1 MNVSIFG
8 SGYVGLVTGAC
19 LADVGNSVLCV
30 DIDPERVAQLNAGE
44 VPVREPGLDEM
55 VARNLKKG
63 RLRFTTDGASA
74 VAHGQFLVIAVGTP
88 STAEGAADLRQ
99 VESVVELIER
109 AVTEYKVIM
118 TKSTSPVGTTDR
130 IAQRLKANLS
140 ARARPIEVDVVSNP
154 EFLKQGSAVSD
165 FMSPDRVVLGTTSAR
180 AVELARA
187 LFDPFTRNHER
198 MLVMDAKSAELTK
211 YAANVML
218 ATRISL
224 MNELANVAEFVGADI
239 ESVRQGIGSDPRI
252 GYSFIYPGIGYGGSC
267 FPKDLRALMQTAR
280 EHGYEPALL
289 QAVESVNMRQKAMLF
304 DKISAYFAGALRGR
318 TVALWGLA
326 FKPKTDDLR
335 EAPSRDL
342 LAQLWAAGVN
352 VRAYDPVAMPE
363 THRLYG
369 ERSDLTLCLDAESAL
384 HGADVLAI
392 CTEWAEFRSPSFQAM
407 RELLQEKAVF
417 DGRNLYDPELMTR
430 NELLY
435 FPVGRSQSKV
445 LRPEVL
451 LPEVLRPEVQR

>member
-19 LADVGNSVLCV
+19 LADVGNFVVCV
-30 DIDPERVAQLNAGE
+30 DIDPERVAQLNAGH

-55 VARNLKKG
+55 VARNLRKG
-63 RLRFTTDGASA
+63 RLRFTTDGVGA

-88 STAEGAADLRQ
+88 STAAGAADLRQ
-99 VESVVELIER
+99 VDSGVALIEQS
-109 AVTEYKVIM
+109 VTEYKVIM

-130 IAQRLKANLS
+130 IAQRLKASLS
-140 ARARPIEVDVVSNP
+140 ARLQPIEVDVVSNP

-280 EHGYEPALL
+280 EHGYEPAIL
-289 QAVESVNMRQKAMLF
+289 QAVESVNVRQKAMLF
-304 DKISAYFAGALRGR
+304 DKISAYFSGSVRGR

-342 LAQLWAAGVN
+342 LAQLWAAGVK

-363 THRLYG
+363 TFRLYG
-369 ERSDLTLCLDAESAL
+369 ERPDLTLCPDAEDAMQ
-384 HGADVLAI
+384 GADVLAI
-392 CTEWAEFRSPSFQAM
+392 CTEWAEFRSPNLQAM
-407 RELLQEKAVF
+407 RDMLSERAVF
-417 DGRNLYDPELMTR
+417 DGRNLYDPEMMTR
-430 NELLY
+430 SGLLY
-435 FPVGRSQSKV
+435 FPVGRSQSRL
-445 LRPEVL
+445 LR
-451 LPEVLRPEVQR
+451 R